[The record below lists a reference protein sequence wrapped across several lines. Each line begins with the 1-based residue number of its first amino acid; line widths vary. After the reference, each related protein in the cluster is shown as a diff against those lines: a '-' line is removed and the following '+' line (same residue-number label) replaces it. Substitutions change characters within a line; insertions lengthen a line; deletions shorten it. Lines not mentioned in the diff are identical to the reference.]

1 MSVHA
6 RLNEPLELRKEILEC
21 AVVSTDAITYSENLK
36 QLSRDKKKIKT
47 QIKNGLSALKKMVKT
62 LEKSLPSVPKEEKVQ
77 ARREDMRIL
86 MQEERSEEMGGKV
99 KPVEQIKEEIA
110 RIKGR
115 DSKALR
121 KKAKRIG
128 EKESL
133 RSQLD
138 DIRGR
143 IDRLGRVLPEE

>member
-1 MSVHA
+1 
-6 RLNEPLELRKEILEC
+6 
-21 AVVSTDAITYSENLK
+21 
-36 QLSRDKKKIKT
+36 
-47 QIKNGLSALKKMVKT
+47 MVKT
-62 LEKSLPSVPKEEKVQ
+62 LEKSLPSIPKEEKVQ

-121 KKAKRIG
+121 KKAKRLG